1 MVQFI
6 PGSQAWQLITLL
18 SIVGEYP
25 LGSRH
30 LLGNKA
36 VFKNLVHK
44 LNRPQTFCNIETG
57 DTMTCRLL
65 SVSGDDRNRNIRLC
79 KVALP
84 ILEWV
89 SPECQSYHLNS
100 FRKHNFSSSVSHR
113 ERNHRIGEA
122 VTMCMRAGIEARPFL
137 LPELQNEAFIR
148 VIPSEAVM
156 YPSKDLKRL
165 SEDEMSKTSFTRMV
179 GALFACGTCYAM
191 YNTRSATMKWS
202 GKGEFKARD
211 SLRDLSNMNAEISIV
226 NSAILIGQS
235 GTVALNTILESDKS
249 QKQEFRFDS
258 VYDHIYFIPLNEDG
272 IRQLRFLTVPDWKE
286 KILNMLFDP
295 EERSYN
301 RGRFEYDAIV
311 DDVYIYSYL
320 DADIARLMRLH
331 ETLSALKRDVVVL
344 CFAYQVS
351 FLREYFGPM
360 VELKVIDFDTVE
372 DELGPD
378 RRNLFEG

>member
-6 PGSQAWQLITLL
+6 PGSQVWQLITLL

-84 ILEWV
+84 ILDWI

-137 LPELQNEAFIR
+137 LPELQNEAFVR

>member
-1 MVQFI
+1 MVQFT
-6 PGSQAWQLITLL
+6 PGSQVWQLITLL

-36 VFKNLVHK
+36 VLKNLVHK
-44 LNRPQTFCNIETG
+44 LNRPQTFCNTETG

-84 ILEWV
+84 ILEWI

-113 ERNHRIGEA
+113 ERNHRIGEV
-122 VTMCMRAGIEARPFL
+122 VTMCMRADIEARPFL
-137 LPELQNEAFIR
+137 LPELQNEAFVH

-191 YNTRSATMKWS
+191 YNTRNATMKWS

-211 SLRDLSNMNAEISIV
+211 SLRELSNMNSEISIV
-226 NSAILIGQS
+226 NSAILLGQS
-235 GTVALNTILESDKS
+235 GTVALNTIVESDKS

-272 IRQLRFLTVPDWKE
+272 IRQLRLLTVPDWKE
-286 KILNMLFDP
+286 KILNLLFDP

-331 ETLSALKRDVVVL
+331 ETLSAQKRDVVVL
-344 CFAYQVS
+344 CFAYQVA
-351 FLREYFGPM
+351 FLREYFGPL
-360 VELKVIDFDTVE
+360 VELKVIDFDAVE

>member
-6 PGSQAWQLITLL
+6 PGSQVWQLITLL

-84 ILEWV
+84 ILEWI

-137 LPELQNEAFIR
+137 LPELQNEAFVR

>member
-6 PGSQAWQLITLL
+6 PGSQVWQLITLL

-44 LNRPQTFCNIETG
+44 LNRPQTFYNIETG

-84 ILEWV
+84 ILEWI

-137 LPELQNEAFIR
+137 LPELQNEAFVH

-211 SLRDLSNMNAEISIV
+211 SLRDLSNMNSEISIV

>member
-1 MVQFI
+1 MVHFT
-6 PGSQAWQLITLL
+6 PGSQVWQLITLL
-18 SIVGEYP
+18 SIIGEYP

-44 LNRPQTFCNIETG
+44 LNRPQTFYNTETG

-65 SVSGDDRNRNIRLC
+65 SVSGDDRNRNIRLY
-79 KVALP
+79 KAAIP
-84 ILEWV
+84 ILEWI
-89 SPECQSYHLNS
+89 SPECHRYYTKS
-100 FRKHNFSSSVSHR
+100 FRKHNLGGDISHR
-113 ERNHRIGEA
+113 ERNHRIGEVIA
-122 VTMCMRAGIEARPFL
+122 MCMRAGIEARPFL
-137 LPELQNEAFIR
+137 LPELQNEAFVH

-165 SEDEMSKTSFTRMV
+165 SEDEMSKTSFTRTV
-179 GALFACGTCYAM
+179 GALFACGTCYAI

-202 GKGEFKARD
+202 GKGEIKARD
-211 SLRDLSNMNAEISIV
+211 SIRDLSDMNSGISIV

-249 QKQEFRFDS
+249 KKHEFRFDS
-258 VYDHIYFIPLNEDG
+258 VYDHIYFLPMNEDG

>member
-1 MVQFI
+1 MVHFT
-6 PGSQAWQLITLL
+6 PGSQVWQLITLL
-18 SIVGEYP
+18 SIIGEYP

-44 LNRPQTFCNIETG
+44 LNRPQTFCNTETG

-65 SVSGDDRNRNIRLC
+65 SVSGDDRNRNIRLY
-79 KVALP
+79 KAAIP
-84 ILEWV
+84 ILEWI
-89 SPECQSYHLNS
+89 SPECHRYYTKS
-100 FRKHNFSSSVSHR
+100 FRKHNFGGDISHR
-113 ERNHRIGEA
+113 ERNHRIGEVIA
-122 VTMCMRAGIEARPFL
+122 MCMRAGIEARPFL
-137 LPELQNEAFIR
+137 LPELQNEAFVH

-165 SEDEMSKTSFTRMV
+165 SEDEMSKTSFTRTV
-179 GALFACGTCYAM
+179 GALFACGTCYAI

-202 GKGEFKARD
+202 GKGEIKARD
-211 SLRDLSNMNAEISIV
+211 SIRDLSDMNSGISIV

-249 QKQEFRFDS
+249 KKHEFRFDS
-258 VYDHIYFIPLNEDG
+258 VYDHIYFLPMNEDG

>member
-6 PGSQAWQLITLL
+6 PGSQVWQLITLL

-84 ILEWV
+84 ILEWI
-89 SPECQSYHLNS
+89 SPKCQSYHLNS

-137 LPELQNEAFIR
+137 LPELQNEAFVR

>member
-6 PGSQAWQLITLL
+6 PGSQVWQLITLL

-84 ILEWV
+84 ILDWI

-137 LPELQNEAFIR
+137 LPELQNEAFVR

-272 IRQLRFLTVPDWKE
+272 IRQLRILTVPDWKE

-372 DELGPD
+372 DELGPN

>member
-1 MVQFI
+1 MVQFT
-6 PGSQAWQLITLL
+6 PGSQVWQLITLL

-36 VFKNLVHK
+36 VLKNLVHK
-44 LNRPQTFCNIETG
+44 LNRPQTFCNTETG

-84 ILEWV
+84 ILEWI

-113 ERNHRIGEA
+113 ERNHRIGEV

-137 LPELQNEAFIR
+137 LPELQNEAFVH

-165 SEDEMSKTSFTRMV
+165 SEEEMSKTSFTRMV

-211 SLRDLSNMNAEISIV
+211 SLRDLSNMNSEISIV
-226 NSAILIGQS
+226 NSAILLGQS
-235 GTVALNTILESDKS
+235 GTVALNTIVESDKS

-272 IRQLRFLTVPDWKE
+272 IRQLRLLTVPDWKE
-286 KILNMLFDP
+286 KILNLLFDP

-331 ETLSALKRDVVVL
+331 ETLSAQKRDVVVL
-344 CFAYQVS
+344 CFAYQVA
-351 FLREYFGPM
+351 FLREYFGPL

-372 DELGPD
+372 YELGPD

>member
-6 PGSQAWQLITLL
+6 PGSQVWQLITLL

-84 ILEWV
+84 ILDWI

-137 LPELQNEAFIR
+137 LPELQNEAFVR

-211 SLRDLSNMNAEISIV
+211 SLRDLSNMNAEISVV

-272 IRQLRFLTVPDWKE
+272 IRQLRILTVPDWKE

-351 FLREYFGPM
+351 FLREYVGPM

>member
-84 ILEWV
+84 ILDWI

-137 LPELQNEAFIR
+137 LPELQNEAFVR

-202 GKGEFKARD
+202 GKGEVKARD

>member
-84 ILEWV
+84 ILDWI

-137 LPELQNEAFIR
+137 LPELQNEAFVR

-286 KILNMLFDP
+286 KILNMLFAP

>member
-1 MVQFI
+1 MVQFT
-6 PGSQAWQLITLL
+6 PGSQVWQLITLL

-36 VFKNLVHK
+36 VLKNLVHK

-84 ILEWV
+84 ILEWI

-113 ERNHRIGEA
+113 ERNHRIGEV

-137 LPELQNEAFIR
+137 LPELQNEAFVH

-165 SEDEMSKTSFTRMV
+165 SEDEMNKTSFTRMV
-179 GALFACGTCYAM
+179 GALFARGTCYAM

-211 SLRDLSNMNAEISIV
+211 SLRELSNMNSEISIV
-226 NSAILIGQS
+226 NSAILLGQS
-235 GTVALNTILESDKS
+235 GTVALNTIVESDKS

-272 IRQLRFLTVPDWKE
+272 IRQLRLLTVPDWKE
-286 KILNMLFDP
+286 KILNLLFDP

-311 DDVYIYSYL
+311 DNVYIYSYL

-331 ETLSALKRDVVVL
+331 ETLSAQKRDVVVL
-344 CFAYQVS
+344 CFAYQVA
-351 FLREYFGPM
+351 FLREYFGPL
-360 VELKVIDFDTVE
+360 VELKVIDFDAVE

>member
-1 MVQFI
+1 MVHFT
-6 PGSQAWQLITLL
+6 PGSQVWQLITLL
-18 SIVGEYP
+18 SIIGEYP

-44 LNRPQTFCNIETG
+44 LNRPQTFCNTETG

-65 SVSGDDRNRNIRLC
+65 SVSGDDRNRNIRLY
-79 KVALP
+79 KAALP
-84 ILEWV
+84 ILEWI
-89 SPECQSYHLNS
+89 SPECHRYYTKS
-100 FRKHNFSSSVSHR
+100 FRKHNFGGDISHR
-113 ERNHRIGEA
+113 ERSHRIGEVIA
-122 VTMCMRAGIEARPFL
+122 MCMRAGIEARPFL
-137 LPELQNEAFIR
+137 LPELQNEAFVH

-165 SEDEMSKTSFTRMV
+165 SEDEMSKTNFTRTV
-179 GALFACGTCYAM
+179 GALFACGTCYAI

-202 GKGEFKARD
+202 GKGEIKARD
-211 SLRDLSNMNAEISIV
+211 SIRDLSDMNSGISIV

-249 QKQEFRFDS
+249 KKHEFRFDS
-258 VYDHIYFIPLNEDG
+258 VYDHIYFLPMNEDG

-331 ETLSALKRDVVVL
+331 ETLSAGKRDVVVL
-344 CFAYQVS
+344 CFAYQVA
-351 FLREYFGPM
+351 FLREYLGPM

-372 DELGPD
+372 DELGPE
-378 RRNLFEG
+378 RRNLFER

>member
-84 ILEWV
+84 ILEWI
-89 SPECQSYHLNS
+89 SPECQSYYLNS

-113 ERNHRIGEA
+113 ERNHRIGEV

-137 LPELQNEAFIR
+137 LPELQNEAFVR

-211 SLRDLSNMNAEISIV
+211 SLRDLSNMNSEISIV

-311 DDVYIYSYL
+311 DGVYIYSYL

-378 RRNLFEG
+378 RRNLFER

>member
-1 MVQFI
+1 MIQFI

-84 ILEWV
+84 ILDWI

-122 VTMCMRAGIEARPFL
+122 VTMCMLAGIEARPFL
-137 LPELQNEAFIR
+137 LPELQNEAFVH

-372 DELGPD
+372 DELGPN

>member
-1 MVQFI
+1 MVWFT
-6 PGSQAWQLITLL
+6 PGSQVWQLITLL

-44 LNRPQTFCNIETG
+44 LNRPQTFCNTETG

-84 ILEWV
+84 ILDWI

-137 LPELQNEAFIR
+137 LPELQNEAFVR

-272 IRQLRFLTVPDWKE
+272 IRQLRILTVPDWKE

>member
-44 LNRPQTFCNIETG
+44 LNRPQTFCNIKTG

-84 ILEWV
+84 ILDWI
-89 SPECQSYHLNS
+89 SPECQSYHLKS

-137 LPELQNEAFIR
+137 LPELQNEAFVR

>member
-6 PGSQAWQLITLL
+6 PGSQVWQLITLL

-84 ILEWV
+84 LLEWI

-137 LPELQNEAFIR
+137 LPELQNEAFVR

-378 RRNLFEG
+378 RMNLFEG

>member
-1 MVQFI
+1 MVWFT
-6 PGSQAWQLITLL
+6 PGSQVWQLITLL

-44 LNRPQTFCNIETG
+44 LNRPQTFCNTETG

-84 ILEWV
+84 ILEWI

-137 LPELQNEAFIR
+137 LPELQNEAFVR

-311 DDVYIYSYL
+311 DDGYIYSYL

-372 DELGPD
+372 DELGPN

>member
-1 MVQFI
+1 MVHFT
-6 PGSQAWQLITLL
+6 PGSQVWQLITLL
-18 SIVGEYP
+18 SIIGEYP

-44 LNRPQTFCNIETG
+44 LNRPQTFCNTETG

-65 SVSGDDRNRNIRLC
+65 SVSGDDRNRNIRLY
-79 KVALP
+79 KAALP
-84 ILEWV
+84 ILEWI
-89 SPECQSYHLNS
+89 SPECHRYYTKS
-100 FRKHNFSSSVSHR
+100 FRKHNFGGDISHR

-122 VTMCMRAGIEARPFL
+122 IAMCMRAGIEARPFL
-137 LPELQNEAFIR
+137 LPELQNEAFVH

-211 SLRDLSNMNAEISIV
+211 SLRDLSNMNSEISIV

-249 QKQEFRFDS
+249 KKHEFRFDS
-258 VYDHIYFIPLNEDG
+258 VYDHIYFLPMNEDG

>member
-6 PGSQAWQLITLL
+6 PGSQVWQLITLL

-84 ILEWV
+84 ILEWI

-137 LPELQNEAFIR
+137 LPELQNEAFVH

>member
-6 PGSQAWQLITLL
+6 PGSQVWQLITLL

-84 ILEWV
+84 LLEWI

-137 LPELQNEAFIR
+137 LPELQNEAFVR

>member
-1 MVQFI
+1 MVQFT
-6 PGSQAWQLITLL
+6 PGSQVWQLITLL

-44 LNRPQTFCNIETG
+44 LNRPQTFYNIETG

-84 ILEWV
+84 ILEWI

-113 ERNHRIGEA
+113 ERNHRIGEV

-137 LPELQNEAFIR
+137 LPELQNEAFVH

-191 YNTRSATMKWS
+191 YNTRNATMKWS

-211 SLRDLSNMNAEISIV
+211 SLRELSNMNSEISIV
-226 NSAILIGQS
+226 NSAILLGQS
-235 GTVALNTILESDKS
+235 GTVALNTIVESDKS

-272 IRQLRFLTVPDWKE
+272 IRQLRLLTVPDWKE
-286 KILNMLFDP
+286 KILNLLFDP

-331 ETLSALKRDVVVL
+331 ETLSAQKRDVVVL
-344 CFAYQVS
+344 CFAYQVA
-351 FLREYFGPM
+351 FLREYFGPL
-360 VELKVIDFDTVE
+360 VELKVIDFDAVE

>member
-6 PGSQAWQLITLL
+6 PGSQVWQLITLL

-84 ILEWV
+84 ILEWI

-137 LPELQNEAFIR
+137 LPELQNEAFVR

-378 RRNLFEG
+378 RRNLLEG

>member
-65 SVSGDDRNRNIRLC
+65 SVSCDDRNRNIRLC

-84 ILEWV
+84 ILDWI

-137 LPELQNEAFIR
+137 LPELQNEAFVR

>member
-1 MVQFI
+1 MVQFT
-6 PGSQAWQLITLL
+6 PGSQVWQLITLL

-36 VFKNLVHK
+36 VLKNLVHK
-44 LNRPQTFCNIETG
+44 LNRPQTFCNTETG

-84 ILEWV
+84 ILEWI

-113 ERNHRIGEA
+113 ERNHRIGEV

-137 LPELQNEAFIR
+137 LPELQNEAFVH

-179 GALFACGTCYAM
+179 GALFACGNCYAM

-211 SLRDLSNMNAEISIV
+211 SLRDLSNMNSEISIV
-226 NSAILIGQS
+226 NSAILFGQS
-235 GTVALNTILESDKS
+235 GTVALNTIVESDKS

-272 IRQLRFLTVPDWKE
+272 IRQLRLLTVPDWKE
-286 KILNMLFDP
+286 KILNLLFDP

-331 ETLSALKRDVVVL
+331 ETLSAGKRDVVVL
-344 CFAYQVS
+344 CFAYQVA
-351 FLREYFGPM
+351 FLREYFGPL
-360 VELKVIDFDTVE
+360 VELKVIDFDAVE

>member
-84 ILEWV
+84 ILEWI

-137 LPELQNEAFIR
+137 LPELQNEAFVHI
-148 VIPSEAVM
+148 IPSEAVM

>member
-1 MVQFI
+1 MIQFF
-6 PGSQAWQLITLL
+6 PGSQVWQLITLL

-36 VFKNLVHK
+36 VLKNLVHK
-44 LNRPQTFCNIETG
+44 LNRPQTFFNTETG

-84 ILEWV
+84 ILEWI

-137 LPELQNEAFIR
+137 LPELQNEAFVH

-211 SLRDLSNMNAEISIV
+211 SLRDLSNMNSEISIV
-226 NSAILIGQS
+226 NSAILLGQS
-235 GTVALNTILESDKS
+235 GTVALNTIVESDKS

-272 IRQLRFLTVPDWKE
+272 IRQLRLLTVPDWKE
-286 KILNMLFDP
+286 KILNLLFDP

-331 ETLSALKRDVVVL
+331 ETLSAQKREVVVL
-344 CFAYQVS
+344 CFAYQVA
-351 FLREYFGPM
+351 FLREYFGPL
-360 VELKVIDFDTVE
+360 VELKVIDFDAVE

>member
-1 MVQFI
+1 MIQFI

-84 ILEWV
+84 ILEWI

-137 LPELQNEAFIR
+137 LPELQNEAFVR

>member
-1 MVQFI
+1 MIQFI

-84 ILEWV
+84 ILDWI

-137 LPELQNEAFIR
+137 LPELQNEAFVR

-286 KILNMLFDP
+286 KILNMLFDL

-301 RGRFEYDAIV
+301 RGRFEYDAIA

>member
-1 MVQFI
+1 MVQFT
-6 PGSQAWQLITLL
+6 PGSQVWQLITLL

-44 LNRPQTFCNIETG
+44 LNRPQTFYNTDTG

-84 ILEWV
+84 ILEWI

-137 LPELQNEAFIR
+137 LPELQNEAFVH

-179 GALFACGTCYAM
+179 GALFTCGTCYAM

-211 SLRDLSNMNAEISIV
+211 SLRDLSNMNSEISIV
-226 NSAILIGQS
+226 NSAILLGQS
-235 GTVALNTILESDKS
+235 GTVALNTIVESDKS

-272 IRQLRFLTVPDWKE
+272 IRQLRLLTVPDWKE
-286 KILNMLFDP
+286 KILNLLFDP

-331 ETLSALKRDVVVL
+331 ETLSAGKRDVVVL
-344 CFAYQVS
+344 CFAYQVA
-351 FLREYFGPM
+351 FLREYFGPL